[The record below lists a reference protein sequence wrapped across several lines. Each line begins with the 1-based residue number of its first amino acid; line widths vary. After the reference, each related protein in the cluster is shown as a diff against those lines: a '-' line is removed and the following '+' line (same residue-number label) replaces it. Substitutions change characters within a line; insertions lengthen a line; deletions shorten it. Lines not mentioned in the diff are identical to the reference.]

1 MQVLLQRRRHPL
13 PGFRPI
19 PEPVPDDRP
28 DADPQGGLASPPT
41 PATEVPPAEPA
52 SGEPASVPAGRP
64 PLPSRRSLRN
74 ARAAEAVGPVPAPA
88 AGPALTQIL
97 LAAPAPTHPLSPA
110 PAPTRLTAPTPTPP
124 ADPAPVPAVT
134 DAPAPASQ
142 PEHADLVM
150 ATLQVGRGRTLSACQ
165 LAEELDLLPDT
176 VREALGELTRRNL
189 VRGFS
194 DLFGATRYRAV

>member
-97 LAAPAPTHPLSPA
+97 LAAPAP
-110 PAPTRLTAPTPTPP
+110 
-124 ADPAPVPAVT
+124 APVPAVT